1 MPQPN
6 EMEDSEKRP
15 TADKQTLEQPKDL
28 TNART
33 STSNE
38 KHIAESNR
46 TNASD
51 GSLRKYVPNSQNQ
64 SIEIDF
70 DGTAVSRGNKLTEK
84 QALLAMANP
93 IENKIPSPL
102 EVISA
107 DRSLPEEKKSLSSV
121 TSGYV
126 ESCQSFRKRDQR
138 ARKVR
143 RGMLG

>member
-6 EMEDSEKRP
+6 EIEDSEKQP

-28 TNART
+28 ANART

-38 KHIAESNR
+38 KSIAESNR

-51 GSLRKYVPNSQNQ
+51 GSPRKYVPNSQNQ

-70 DGTAVSRGNKLTEK
+70 DGTAASRGNKLTEK

-93 IENKIPSPL
+93 IKNKIPSPL
-102 EVISA
+102 KVISA
-107 DRSLPEEKKSLSSV
+107 DLSSL
-121 TSGYV
+121 
-126 ESCQSFRKRDQR
+126 EE
-138 ARKVR
+138 
-143 RGMLG
+143 